1 MVDFRKSNDLEC
13 PATLTKMPCKG
24 QLSEWRDLNECVFH
38 ICEDPFEFGKFNQF
52 TWSKTKVNVKNDR
65 PISED
70 LSETEREDLQTMS
83 EWENEY
89 SVYKKYLWPQWTN
102 VLNRYIAAYQANA
115 KNKLTQR

>member
-1 MVDFRKSNDLEC
+1 MAQIKVD
-13 PATLTKMPCKG
+13 G
-24 QLSEWRDLNECVFH
+24 LS
-38 ICEDPFEFGKFNQF
+38 Q
-52 TWSKTKVNVKNDR
+52 KTDH

-102 VLNRYIAAYQANA
+102 VLKRYIAAYQANA
-115 KNKLTQR
+115 KNKLT